1 MIIILFCLCVIANSV
16 WFTPLKI
23 KMYST
28 SDILENEAPIDT
40 ISSMN
45 CHLKCLRNNLLFK
58 KFTLKKFMTDDIL
71 DIHSNITTEDDNS
84 NYPVEII
91 CEIDEEESASTSAS
105 YSFDVKKDIYLFIDM

>member
-28 SDILENEAPIDT
+28 SDILENEAYSDT
-40 ISSMN
+40 I

-58 KFTLKKFMTDDIL
+58 KFTLKKYITHDDIL
-71 DIHSNITTEDDNS
+71 IINTTIDDNS
-84 NYPVEII
+84 NYPVETI
-91 CEIDEEESASTSAS
+91 CENDEEETSS